1 MTELSMSTIVAFM
14 AYVAIVL
21 SIGFYAYLK
30 TKNATDY
37 FLGGRELSPAVSA
50 ISAGASDMSGW
61 VLLGLPGYAY
71 LAGLEAAWISLG
83 LVVGVA
89 ANWGLMAKRLR
100 VYSEQLDD
108 AVTLP
113 TYLQRRFA
121 DKTPWLKSIASL
133 SILLFFLFYV
143 GSGLIAGGK
152 LFNEVFGFDY
162 HIAVFVS
169 VALILFYTLFG
180 GFLAVSWTDVFQGLL
195 MLLALICVPVLVI
208 SQSGGFDGFTS
219 LIDLKNPQL
228 LNAFTD
234 VNGDALGWMAII
246 SAMGWGLGYF
256 GQPHILARFM
266 AIRSASE
273 TGQAATIGVIWA
285 FLCYLLAILVG
296 LSGVAYLPEVIPD
309 SEKVFIALTGL
320 IFHPLI
326 AGILLAAILAAIMS
340 TVDSQLLVCS
350 SSLAEDLYPLAV
362 KKQLSPE
369 QRLQVGRVAVV
380 VLALMATMLA
390 MEPDSKV
397 LDVVSY
403 AWAGLGA
410 SLGPAILVS
419 LYWRKMTAHG
429 ALAGVFFGGLTVIIW
444 PQFEGGIFE
453 LYSLVPGFGVSL
465 VAIVVGSLLDSNEG
479 QDEVYENFDKMIE
492 KLAVLK

>member
-1 MTELSMSTIVAFM
+1 MSELSVSTIVAFL

-21 SIGFYAYLK
+21 SIGVYAYLK

-83 LVVGVA
+83 LVLGVA

-100 VYSEQLDD
+100 LYSEQLDD

-121 DKTPWLKSIASL
+121 DNTPWLKSIASL

-195 MLLALICVPVLVI
+195 MLLALVCVPVLVL
-208 SQSGGFDGFTS
+208 S
-219 LIDLKNPQL
+219 LI
-228 LNAFTD
+228 
-234 VNGDALGWMAII
+234 
-246 SAMGWGLGYF
+246 
-256 GQPHILARFM
+256 HI
-266 AIRSASE
+266 
-273 TGQAATIGVIWA
+273 
-285 FLCYLLAILVG
+285 
-296 LSGVAYLPEVIPD
+296 
-309 SEKVFIALTGL
+309 
-320 IFHPLI
+320 
-326 AGILLAAILAAIMS
+326 
-340 TVDSQLLVCS
+340 
-350 SSLAEDLYPLAV
+350 
-362 KKQLSPE
+362 
-369 QRLQVGRVAVV
+369 
-380 VLALMATMLA
+380 
-390 MEPDSKV
+390 
-397 LDVVSY
+397 
-403 AWAGLGA
+403 
-410 SLGPAILVS
+410 
-419 LYWRKMTAHG
+419 
-429 ALAGVFFGGLTVIIW
+429 
-444 PQFEGGIFE
+444 
-453 LYSLVPGFGVSL
+453 
-465 VAIVVGSLLDSNEG
+465 
-479 QDEVYENFDKMIE
+479 
-492 KLAVLK
+492 

>member
-1 MTELSMSTIVAFM
+1 MSELSTSTIVAFM

-30 TKNATDY
+30 TKNASDY

-83 LVVGVA
+83 LVIGVA

-121 DKTPWLKSIASL
+121 DKTPWLKTIASL

-180 GFLAVSWTDVFQGLL
+180 GFLAVSWTDVFQGLFDVASVNL
-195 MLLALICVPVLVI
+195 CTCAGNFTGRWIRWVYFANRSQESAVI
-208 SQSGGFDGFTS
+208 
-219 LIDLKNPQL
+219 
-228 LNAFTD
+228 
-234 VNGDALGWMAII
+234 
-246 SAMGWGLGYF
+246 
-256 GQPHILARFM
+256 
-266 AIRSASE
+266 E
-273 TGQAATIGVIWA
+273 
-285 FLCYLLAILVG
+285 C
-296 LSGVAYLPEVIPD
+296 
-309 SEKVFIALTGL
+309 
-320 IFHPLI
+320 
-326 AGILLAAILAAIMS
+326 
-340 TVDSQLLVCS
+340 
-350 SSLAEDLYPLAV
+350 LY
-362 KKQLSPE
+362 
-369 QRLQVGRVAVV
+369 
-380 VLALMATMLA
+380 
-390 MEPDSKV
+390 
-397 LDVVSY
+397 
-403 AWAGLGA
+403 
-410 SLGPAILVS
+410 
-419 LYWRKMTAHG
+419 
-429 ALAGVFFGGLTVIIW
+429 
-444 PQFEGGIFE
+444 
-453 LYSLVPGFGVSL
+453 
-465 VAIVVGSLLDSNEG
+465 
-479 QDEVYENFDKMIE
+479 
-492 KLAVLK
+492 

>member
-1 MTELSMSTIVAFM
+1 MSELSVSTIVAFL

-21 SIGFYAYLK
+21 SIGVYAYLK

-37 FLGGRELSPAVSA
+37 FLGGRELSPTVTA

-83 LVVGVA
+83 LVIGVA

-100 VYSEQLDD
+100 IYSEQLDD

-121 DKTPWLKSIASL
+121 DKTPWLKSISSL

-169 VALILFYTLFG
+169 VALILFYTVFG

-195 MLLALICVPVLVI
+195 MLLALVCVPVLVI
-208 SQSGGFDGFTS
+208 SQAGGLDEFTAQIS
-219 LIDLKNPQL
+219 LKNPQL
-228 LNAFTD
+228 LNVFTD
-234 VNGDALGWMAII
+234 INGDALGWLAIV

-266 AIRSASE
+266 AIRSAAE
-273 TGQAATIGVIWA
+273 TGKAASIGVTWA

-296 LSGVAYLPEVIPD
+296 LSGVAYLPGVIPD

-350 SSLAEDLYPLAV
+350 SSLAEDLYPLVV
-362 KKQLSPE
+362 KKQLSPK

-380 VLALMATMLA
+380 ILALMATLLA

-410 SLGPAILVS
+410 SLGPAILIS
-419 LYWRKMTAHG
+419 LYWRKMTARG
-429 ALAGVFFGGLTVIIW
+429 ALAGVFFGGATVIIW
-444 PQFEGGIFE
+444 SQLEGGVFE
-453 LYSLVPGFGVSL
+453 LYSLVPGFGVSAL
-465 VAIVVGSLLDSNEG
+465 AVVVGSLIDSSEDQASIHKG
-479 QDEVYENFDKMIE
+479 FDKMTANLA
-492 KLAVLK
+492 KLR

>member
-1 MTELSMSTIVAFM
+1 MSELSMSTVVAFL

-83 LVVGVA
+83 LVLGVA

-100 VYSEQLDD
+100 LYSEQLDD

-121 DKTPWLKSIASL
+121 DNTPWLKSIASL

-195 MLLALICVPVLVI
+195 MLLALVCVPVLVI
-208 SQSGGFDGFTS
+208 SQTGGLDEFTAK
-219 LIDLKNPQL
+219 INLKNPQL
-228 LNAFTD
+228 LDAFTD
-234 VNGDALGWMAII
+234 VNGNALGWMAII

-273 TGQAATIGVIWA
+273 TGR
-285 FLCYLLAILVG
+285 
-296 LSGVAYLPEVIPD
+296 
-309 SEKVFIALTGL
+309 
-320 IFHPLI
+320 
-326 AGILLAAILAAIMS
+326 
-340 TVDSQLLVCS
+340 LLVS
-350 SSLAEDLYPLAV
+350 V
-362 KKQLSPE
+362 
-369 QRLQVGRVAVV
+369 
-380 VLALMATMLA
+380 
-390 MEPDSKV
+390 
-397 LDVVSY
+397 
-403 AWAGLGA
+403 
-410 SLGPAILVS
+410 
-419 LYWRKMTAHG
+419 
-429 ALAGVFFGGLTVIIW
+429 
-444 PQFEGGIFE
+444 
-453 LYSLVPGFGVSL
+453 
-465 VAIVVGSLLDSNEG
+465 
-479 QDEVYENFDKMIE
+479 
-492 KLAVLK
+492 